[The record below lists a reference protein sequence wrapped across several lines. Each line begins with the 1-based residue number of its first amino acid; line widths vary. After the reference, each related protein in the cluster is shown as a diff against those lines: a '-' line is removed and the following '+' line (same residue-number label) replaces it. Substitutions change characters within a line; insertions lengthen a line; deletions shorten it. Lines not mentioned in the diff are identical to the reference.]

1 MDMGLWFGNVCLCEI
16 LRYLRVPKLLGFAAL
31 LALSSAEAQ
40 DNCNSY
46 AYSIPSHPIPFH
58 SQHVAR
64 SMLMSRADLRIAVLC
79 FCVIRC
85 GAPPTDPH
93 ETRTM
98 SVKPSAGG
106 IPVAHDWYDWYDLVA
121 FVVTYFLIWFIFQ
134 DYLYHVLQPVGD
146 VRVLRW
152 GDGVHFIFGLVQML
166 VAFGVPWICFGAH
179 LVSEQQGLTWE
190 AHCFYLLVE
199 GLALPWQVIAPLKTE
214 ALNTGRPS
222 VRTQISAWRV
232 PLLGYTGVAAEF
244 YVFNLQ
250 LLWCAEQYLD
260 SVSAVLA
267 FYSDYPLKLW
277 MLGMLLTSYV
287 LQSVAAWI
295 AGDDR
300 EFSNRMFVAMLA
312 GISPSGMPEDMARTM
327 KLIRFSIQ
335 NLPQIYFQISM
346 ALWHGNMIFPWIS
359 AAVSSCFAIKEFLS
373 EVGSLFAAD
382 LGRPAEI
389 ETQSSSEWDLIWS
402 NNDNI
407 W

>member
-1 MDMGLWFGNVCLCEI
+1 MQWTWGFDLATFVSARSCATCDCQSCLV
-16 LRYLRVPKLLGFAAL
+16 LRHYLHYPQLKLRTFVTHIH
-31 LALSSAEAQ
+31 
-40 DNCNSY
+40 
-46 AYSIPSHPIPFH
+46 IPSHPIPFH

-64 SMLMSRADLRIAVLC
+64 SMLMSRADLRIAMLC

-106 IPVAHDWYDWYDLVA
+106 IPVAHDWYDLVA

-134 DYLYHVLQPVGD
+134 DYLYHVLRPVGD

-232 PLLGYTGVAAEF
+232 PPSGIHRCGSRVLCLQLAAAMVRGAIFGQCQCSPRLLLGLSTQTVDAGYAFDFICSAISGSM
-244 YVFNLQ
+244 
-250 LLWCAEQYLD
+250 D
-260 SVSAVLA
+260 S
-267 FYSDYPLKLW
+267 W
-277 MLGMLLTSYV
+277 
-287 LQSVAAWI
+287 
-295 AGDDR
+295 R
-300 EFSNRMFVAMLA
+300 
-312 GISPSGMPEDMARTM
+312 
-327 KLIRFSIQ
+327 
-335 NLPQIYFQISM
+335 
-346 ALWHGNMIFPWIS
+346 
-359 AAVSSCFAIKEFLS
+359 
-373 EVGSLFAAD
+373 
-382 LGRPAEI
+382 
-389 ETQSSSEWDLIWS
+389 
-402 NNDNI
+402 
-407 W
+407 